1 MPRRRPV
8 RAERGQVLVIV
19 ALGLVILLGAAAFT
33 IDLGRRAAEERYLQN
48 AADAAA
54 LAGCRSLIAGG
65 SDATAKQAAD
75 AVARANLPSSP
86 SGSSFTLPA
95 VGDALVYSDGHAGDP
110 EYLEAGV
117 LISPSSV
124 RVAIRSDV
132 DVTLGA
138 IVGAPTLRASGR
150 AQCKPQGGP
159 AVPVVARRYT
169 NAPGP
174 GGGFVD
180 FAATEATSSVGEV
193 DTDQTVD
200 SSTGLIGY
208 VSTGR
213 SPASETDPGPEFD
226 LYGPGAKASNASDFR
241 GFIALDVRNFEDT
254 TSRIYYNGVSGG
266 TNVLTL
272 KSMQG
277 AYTLTGYPGPM
288 FPSVTTPADPNDQ
301 VAVMSGNDSAMVL
314 GNFEKAYAV
323 GDRVLL
329 ALYNGTVM
337 EIPDFSITPPAA
349 FVVPTTTSTP
359 ISGPSFTVSKN
370 AAFQST
376 VTLRLKGDAAASAAG
391 HPEYDLIPDP
401 AISPPATGD
410 MNEPTWSTDV
420 FIPSS
425 KGTRVDTSNLQ
436 TNSIPAGIYTVWLE
450 GKSGDP
456 YYQTRRVAVPVKVGG
471 AVRDFSL
478 SASTTSGAIAAMGGS
493 LTLPIVATTAKSN
506 QASTWGTT
514 NPVSISW
521 DPDSFTNCSLSARTI
536 GAGQITFDAGSVVPT
551 EGGATSNLT
560 ISSVGLAAG
569 CYRFNVRA
577 TGLNGDNQPVTHI
590 QPISF
595 TVATSASSGSY
606 VDIIGFAVFQITH
619 IDANSITG
627 RAVSGAYAD
636 PNATG
641 LRRAKTPRLVAW

>member
-1 MPRRRPV
+1 M
-8 RAERGQVLVIV
+8 ATERGQVLVIV
-19 ALGLVILLGAAAFT
+19 ALGLVVLLGAAAFT
-33 IDLGRRAAEERYLQN
+33 IDLGRRAAQERYLQN

-54 LAGCRSLIAGG
+54 LAACRALIAGD
-65 SDATAKQAAD
+65 SDAAAKQEAD
-75 AVARANLPSSP
+75 DVARTNLVGSP
-86 SGSSFTLPA
+86 SGSAFTLPA
-95 VGDALVYSDGHAGDP
+95 IDEPLVYADAHAGDP
-110 EYLEAGV
+110 KYLEAGI
-117 LISPSSV
+117 LISPTSV

-138 IVGAPTLRASGR
+138 VVGAPTLRASGR
-150 AQCKPQGGP
+150 AQCQPQGGP
-159 AVPVVARRYT
+159 AVPIVARRYE

-174 GGGFVD
+174 GSDFVD
-180 FAATEATSSVGEV
+180 FAATEATSSIGQV
-193 DTDQTVD
+193 DGNQTID
-200 SSTGLIGY
+200 SSTGLVGY

-213 SPASETDPGPEFD
+213 SPATESDPGPVFE

-254 TSRIYYNGVSGG
+254 TSRVYYNGVSSG
-266 TNVLTL
+266 TTVQTL

-288 FPSVTTPADPNDQ
+288 FPTITTPADPNDQ
-301 VAVMSGNDSAMVL
+301 VAVMSGNDSAMVV
-314 GNFEKAYAV
+314 GNFQKAFKV

-349 FVVPTTTSTP
+349 FVVPTTTAAP
-359 ISGPSFTVSKN
+359 MNGPSFTVSKN

-376 VTLRLKGDAAASAAG
+376 VTLRLKGDTAAAATG
-391 HPEYDLIPDP
+391 HPEYDLVPDP
-401 AISPPATGD
+401 PVSPPAPGK
-410 MNEPTWSTDV
+410 MNQPTWSTDV

-425 KGTRVDTSNLQ
+425 NGTRVDTSNLQ
-436 TNSIPAGIYTVWLE
+436 TNALAAGIYTAWLE

-456 YYQTRRVAVPVKVGG
+456 YYQTRRAPVPVKVGG

-478 SASTTSGAIAAMGGS
+478 SASTTSGAVDAMGGS

-506 QASTWGTT
+506 QASTWGTSS
-514 NPVSISW
+514 PVSVSW
-521 DPDSFTNCSLSARTI
+521 DTDSFTNCSLSPRTI
-536 GAGQITFDAGSVVPT
+536 APGQISFDATSLVPT
-551 EGGATSNLT
+551 EAGTTASMT
-560 ISSVGLAAG
+560 ISTVGLAAG

-577 TGLNGDNQPVTHI
+577 TGVNGDNQPVTHI
-590 QPISF
+590 QPVSF
-595 TVATSASSGSY
+595 TVATGASSGSY
-606 VDIIGFAVFQITH
+606 VDVIGFAVFQITNV
-619 IDANSITG
+619 DANSITG

-641 LRRAKTPRLVAW
+641 LRRAQKPRLVAW